1 MPELTL
7 ARLLTWIGAALFTL
21 IFLLWLAGGLYQV
34 RPGEQAA
41 VVTFGAA
48 RPEPVSEQGLK
59 WHWPSPIGN
68 TRVVQVR
75 KSRTTDVGFHTL
87 PEGQTSAFTGE
98 NWQPDLNV
106 ATMITGDLNLVEV
119 QLTGQYHIKDL
130 NKYLFAA
137 DDPGIEFEYT
147 NAGNDRRT
155 HRSHPAG
162 RPDGQTIKDALEIAL
177 RKAMGTRNIDQALV
191 QERDQVTE
199 EVRQQAQATLD
210 LWNTGL
216 ELTAVQLQQ
225 IKPPD
230 EVQAAFDDV
239 LRAREERDTRIN
251 QSLTY
256 RNKILPEAR
265 GQAEQIV
272 KSADAYSAQVT
283 NRAQGE
289 ADAFTARR
297 VEYETAP
304 AIIAQRMYLEMLES
318 VAPNL
323 SFIINGDANA
333 TIILNQ
339 AGTRITPLPQNSL
352 SQPAPPPVEDDWEPE
367 PLPIR

>member
-1 MPELTL
+1 MDAAIAT
-7 ARLLTWIGAALFTL
+7 IVKAALGA
-21 IFLLWLAGGLYQV
+21 IAAIILLVWLLGGFYSV

-41 VVTFGAA
+41 LQTFGAA
-48 RPEPVSEQGLK
+48 RTPPESGEGLH
-59 WHWPSPIGN
+59 WHWPSPIGR
-68 TRVVQVR
+68 THVVQVR

-87 PEGQTSAFTGE
+87 PDGRISALTGE

-137 DDPGIEFEYT
+137 DDPGIEFTY
-147 NAGNDRRT
+147 ADSGGGQRA

-177 RKAMGTRNIDQALV
+177 RKAMGTRNIDEALV
-191 QERDQVTE
+191 QERDAVTE
-199 EVRQQAQATLD
+199 EVHQGAQATLD
-210 LWNTGL
+210 RWNTGL
-216 ELTAVQLQQ
+216 EITAVQLQQ

-256 RNKILPEAR
+256 RNRVLPEAR
-265 GQAEQIV
+265 GEAEQIV
-272 KSADAYSAQVT
+272 KAAEAYSAEVT

-297 VEYETAP
+297 IEFETAP
-304 AIIAQRMYLEMLES
+304 DIIAQRMYLEMLES
-318 VAPNL
+318 VAPRLN
-323 SFIINGDANA
+323 FIINQDAEA
-333 TIILNQ
+333 VVILNQ
-339 AGTRITPLPQNSL
+339 SGNRITPLPNTPS
-352 SQPAPPPVEDDWEPE
+352 SSGPTPPDPWTPAP
-367 PLPIR
+367 LPDP